1 MFRFDMTE
9 LDDKARVRQLF
20 GARLKALREKK
31 KLSLKK
37 TDAQSE
43 LDSSNIYKYETGQR
57 DPQLTTIIKLAQALK
72 VHPKELFD
80 IDFGIDF
87 SAELE

>member
-1 MFRFDMTE
+1 MNKI
-9 LDDKARVRQLF
+9 DDKNAVKILF
-20 GARLKALREKK
+20 GARLKAIRTSNN
-31 KLSLKK
+31 LSLQK
-37 TDAQSE
+37 TDAQSD
-43 LDSSNIYKYETGQR
+43 LDSSNIYKYETGKR

-87 SAELE
+87 TAGLK

>member
-1 MFRFDMTE
+1 MAKV
-9 LDDKARVRQLF
+9 DDKESVKQLF
-20 GARLKALREKK
+20 GARLKAIREEKN
-31 KLSLKK
+31 LSLKK

-43 LDSSNIYKYETGQR
+43 LDSSNIFKYETGRR

-87 SAELE
+87 SSDLK